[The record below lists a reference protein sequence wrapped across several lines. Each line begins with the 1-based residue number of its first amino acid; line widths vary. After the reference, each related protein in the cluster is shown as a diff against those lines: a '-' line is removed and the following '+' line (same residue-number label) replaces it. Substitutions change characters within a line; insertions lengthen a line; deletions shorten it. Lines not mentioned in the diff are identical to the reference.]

1 MIQRSKMNILK
12 RQKKGRSLICGC
24 KKKKI
29 KINNTKSCRFIYANE
44 NRRNSKNN
52 SPVFENFDR
61 KSKDK
66 MSEISSSSENSYG
79 NNNTDSNFHRVST
92 PKSFQK
98 LINENSSFNLE
109 ELIDLVSKLNKNL
122 EKIQK
127 SNFDQEFS
135 EKIKNQWALLSKI
148 IDRLLL
154 YGFLL
159 ITTFILGNIY
169 IYIQIVLYTNR
180 NKNFFLNLLR
190 RNNYPG
196 INLHFFY

>member
-1 MIQRSKMNILK
+1 MIQRSKMNILN
-12 RQKKGRSLICGC
+12 RQRKGRSLICGC

-66 MSEISSSSENSYG
+66 MSEISSNSENSYNN
-79 NNNTDSNFHRVST
+79 NNNTSSNFHRVST

-122 EKIQK
+122 EKIQR

-169 IYIQIVLYTNR
+169 IPIVLYTGR
-180 NKNFFLNLLR
+180 NKNYFLNLFR

-196 INLHFFY
+196 INLNFFY